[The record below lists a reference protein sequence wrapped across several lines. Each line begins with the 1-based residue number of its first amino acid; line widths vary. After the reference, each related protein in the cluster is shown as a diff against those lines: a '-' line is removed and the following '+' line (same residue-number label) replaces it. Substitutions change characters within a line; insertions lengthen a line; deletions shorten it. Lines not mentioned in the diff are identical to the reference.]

1 MGREVS
7 GWHASDVGP
16 DRLQFKDNGADDPV
30 TADDPPE
37 SSPPPASAVRPTH
50 RLLALDPLLPLAA
63 VAGIVAIAAFAVG
76 ARLWISGLLVL
87 AFVAATAGLAV
98 RVTRARGELLQRS
111 ADVVRLTELRMQ
123 HGMAEQMAGLGIWV
137 HDLVNRRL
145 QWSEGAFKLFG
156 IDQAN
161 GEPSPRGFLICVHPD
176 DQSRWQDSHRRGI
189 RSGREVRI
197 EYRYVRQGRET
208 IWIRSIA
215 RPERDQPNG
224 PVVRMTGIAQD
235 ITGIRAMQQ
244 QLAASEAKYRDLTSM
259 SSDWIWE
266 SDAQHRVSYLSDSVD
281 AVLGTW
287 ARSTIG
293 QRRWDIA
300 AEEYHR
306 VDWEGHR
313 KAVESHLPFE
323 NFEYSQQDTAG
334 NLFHFAISGR
344 PVFTTDGKFAG
355 YRGTGRNITREKQ
368 QRMLLE
374 IEGEMASIMREQNEP
389 QRVITAII
397 ITLCGHLGWSGGAHL
412 VRAAHSTGSAAIVFS
427 VRERWGYPSFT
438 RMASDLPDEMTVL
451 ADSAEAV
458 AWEGGKSVWLPDV
471 TTQPGFTQ
479 RYQTE
484 RLGVRA
490 AFMAPILDEQEHV
503 LSVLMFLSPVGY
515 KGDEF
520 LSQVAAILSRTLSL
534 YLQRKAAERRLM
546 HASLHDALTGLP
558 NRVNL
563 THQLE
568 TKLRAGEPA
577 AVLYVDLDRY
587 KIINDTL
594 GHSVGDQVLIEV
606 GRRFRDAIRSNDVAG
621 RIGGDEF
628 ILLLS
633 NLSDRA
639 EIEGIAR
646 RVLAAIEK
654 PFILNNR
661 AYFLSASIGVALAP
675 ADGNDA
681 ALLVKCADAA
691 MYQVKSE
698 GRNDVRFFAGG
709 MSDERTAQLQLAAE
723 LPLAIQRGEVDLY
736 YQPILDVG
744 SRSVVGFEALLRWR
758 HPVRGMLLPDKF
770 LPIAEQSNLIRE
782 IGLWAIRRALDD
794 RVQLGLDAYGDVAV
808 SVNVSARQLTEDGF
822 LAMLNAL
829 LSERNFPARLL
840 RLELTESAFIENPDR
855 TVALI
860 SELRRLG
867 VRVIIDNFGTG
878 YASLSYLKNLPVD
891 GLKIDQTFIRDL
903 PADRGNAAIVQ
914 AITTLAAKLGLQA
927 MAEGVETSAELKA
940 LRSYDCDQLQGTLI
954 SEPLPFAQLQDFM
967 ESLPALR
974 QMHLVKDATSG

>member
-1 MGREVS
+1 MRYS
-7 GWHASDVGP
+7 GKHNGEPPQVNQAAT
-16 DRLQFKDNGADDPV
+16 LQ
-30 TADDPPE
+30 
-37 SSPPPASAVRPTH
+37 SPQRAGVRRAVR
-50 RLLALDPLLPLAA
+50 RLSNIDPWT
-63 VAGIVAIAAFAVG
+63 IAATLAGAIGLACFAIRAPLGVSLLFAMAFVG
-76 ARLWISGLLVL
+76 AFAGMAYRHLRTRRELAQRANDVARLSQL
-87 AFVAATAGLAV
+87 
-98 RVTRARGELLQRS
+98 RA
-111 ADVVRLTELRMQ
+111 Q
-123 HGMAEQMAGLGIWV
+123 HGMAETMAGLGIWV
-137 HDLVNRRL
+137 HDLEQQRL
-145 QWSEGAFKLFG
+145 HWSEGAFRLFG
-156 IDQAN
+156 IDPAV

-176 DQSRWQDSHRRGI
+176 DQSRWQDAHRRGI
-189 RSGREVRI
+189 RQGREVRI
-197 EYRYVRQGRET
+197 EYRYVRNGRET
-208 IWIRSIA
+208 IWVRSVA
-215 RPERDQPNG
+215 RPERDAPNG
-224 PVVRMTGIAQD
+224 PVRRMSGIAQD

-244 QLAASEAKYRDLTSM
+244 QLAASEAKFRDLTSM

-266 SDAQHRVSYLSDSVD
+266 TDAQHRLSYLSDSVD

-287 ARSTIG
+287 ARGAIG
-293 QRRWDIA
+293 HRRWELSG
-300 AEEYHR
+300 EEYHR
-306 VDWEGHR
+306 VDWDSHR
-313 KAVESHLPFE
+313 KTVESHLPFE
-323 NFEYSQQDTAG
+323 NFEYTQQDPAG
-334 NLFHFAISGR
+334 NLYHFAISGR
-344 PVFTTDGKFAG
+344 PVFGEDGKFTG

-374 IEGEMASIMREQNEP
+374 IEGEMASIMREQTEP
-389 QRVITAII
+389 SRVITAII

-412 VRAAHSTGSAAIVFS
+412 MRVPHSTGESIRFA

-438 RMASDLPDEMTVL
+438 RMASDLPAEMTAL
-451 ADSAEAV
+451 PESAEAI
-458 AWEGGKSVWLPDV
+458 AWSKAKPVWLPDV
-471 TTQPGFTQ
+471 STQPAFAQ

-484 RLGVRA
+484 RLGVKA
-490 AFMAPILDEQEHV
+490 AFFAPILDEHEHV
-503 LSVLMFLSPVGY
+503 LSVLMFLSPIGFR
-515 KGDEF
+515 GDEF

-534 YLQRKAAERRLM
+534 YLQRKAAERRLT

-558 NRVNL
+558 NRINVM
-563 THQLE
+563 HQLE
-568 TKLRAGEPA
+568 GKLRANEPA

-587 KIINDTL
+587 KLINDTL

-606 GRRFRDAIRSNDVAG
+606 GRRFRDAIRPHDVAG

-628 ILLLS
+628 LILLGS
-633 NLSDRA
+633 MADRT
-639 EIEGIAR
+639 EIEAIAR

-654 PFILNNR
+654 PFSLNNR
-661 AYFLSASIGVALAP
+661 AYCLSASIGVALAP

-681 ALLVKCADAA
+681 SLLSTCADAA

-744 SRSVVGFEALLRWR
+744 TRSVVGFEALLRWR
-758 HPVRGMLLPDKF
+758 HPTRGMLLPDRF

-794 RVQLGLDAYGDVAV
+794 RVQLGLDAWGDVAV
-808 SVNVSARQLTEDGF
+808 SVNVSARQLAEDGF
-822 LAMLNAL
+822 LAVLNSL
-829 LSERNFPARLL
+829 LAERSFPPRLL

-860 SELRRLG
+860 AELRRLG

-927 MAEGVETSAELKA
+927 MAEGVETAAELKA

-974 QMHLVKDATSG
+974 QMHLVKDASAG